1 VLGVEAVTNIYSQI
15 ICPSIVGFVRVLGVE
30 GVTYI
35 Y

>member
-1 VLGVEAVTNIYSQI
+1 VLGVEGVTYIYRQI
-15 ICPSIVGFVRVLGVE
+15 NSPSMVGFVRVLGVE

>member
-1 VLGVEAVTNIYSQI
+1 VLVVEGVTYIYSQI
-15 ICPSIVGFVRVLGVE
+15 DCPSILGFVRVLGVE